1 MSDDPFDLERFV
13 TAQNGRVAGDA
24 TAYEAA
30 LAELRAGRNAPT
42 GCGSCSLRWPGSGRP
57 T

>member
-30 LAELRAGRNAPT
+30 LADLRAGRNAPT